1 MSEGNRAIVFHSPR
15 DMRVESLDF
24 PKLVMPNGKKAP
36 HGVIL
41 KMVATNICGSD
52 LHIFRGSFP
61 VPQGMVMGHEMTGE
75 VVEVGPDVEFLKEG
89 DLVSVPFNVACGRCR
104 NCKAR
109 RTDVCETVNTNV
121 ACGAY
126 GFNLGDWQG
135 GQAEYLFVPYADFN
149 LLRFPDKDQ
158 AMEKIL
164 DLALLSD
171 ILPTAFHGLM
181 EAGAKPGST
190 VYIAGAGPVGRCGAA
205 AARLLGASCI
215 IVGDYHQDRLELVK
229 NNGCETI
236 DLNKDIPL
244 QDQIE
249 AILGEREVDCAV
261 DYVGSEAHGIGAESG
276 DPQPAGA
283 INQVIDATRAGGATG
298 VIGVYGPD
306 PLAPTKAEQ
315 EGVFPLDFGKAW
327 IKSPR
332 ISAGQAPIMHYHREL
347 MMAILWDRMPYL
359 SPMLNTKVIS
369 LDDTPDAYE
378 TFDQGSSNKFII
390 DPHGMIPAA

>member
-1 MSEGNRAIVFHSPR
+1 
-15 DMRVESLDF
+15 
-24 PKLVMPNGKKAP
+24 MPNGKKAP

-41 KMVATNICGSD
+41 RIVATNICGSD
-52 LHIFRGSFP
+52 LHIYRGSFP

-75 VVEVGPDVEFLKEG
+75 VIEVGSDVEFLSEG

-104 NCKAR
+104 NCRAG
-109 RTDVCETVNTNV
+109 RTDVCETTNPAV
-121 ACGAY
+121 SCGAY

-135 GQAEYLFVPYADFN
+135 GQAEYLFVPYADFQ
-149 LLRFPDKDQ
+149 LLRFPDRDQ
-158 AMEKIL
+158 AMEKIR

-215 IVGDYHQDRLELVK
+215 IVGDYYQDRLDLMR

-236 DLNKDIPL
+236 DLSQDVPL
-244 QDQIE
+244 TDQIE
-249 AILGEREVDCAV
+249 AILGEPMVDCAV
-261 DYVGSEAHGIGAESG
+261 DYVGTEAHGIGREAEDMG
-276 DPQPAGA
+276 PAHA

-298 VIGVYGPD
+298 IIGVYGPD
-306 PLAPTKAEQ
+306 PLAESKEEQ
-315 EGVFPLDFGKAW
+315 AGTYPIDFGKAW
-327 IKSPR
+327 IKSPK
-332 ISAGQAPIMHYHREL
+332 ITAGQAPIMRYNRQL

-359 SPMLNTKVIS
+359 RDMLNTKVIS
-369 LDDTPDAYE
+369 LDEAPDAYA
-378 TFDQGSSNKFII
+378 TFDTGVSDKFII
-390 DPHGMIPAA
+390 DPHGLVAA